1 MYLEIVR
8 HFNGQNTI
16 TILSVTCKEEAEE
29 IIRVLRKYH
38 ENEALK
44 IVLKQKGK
52 IINIEG

>member
-8 HFNGQNTI
+8 HFNGQNVI
-16 TILSVTCKEEAEE
+16 TILPVTCKEEAEE

-52 IINIEG
+52 IINTEV

>member
-52 IINIEG
+52 IINAEG

>member
-8 HFNGQNTI
+8 HFNGQNAI
-16 TILSVTCKEEAEE
+16 TILSVACKEEAEE
-29 IIRVLRKYH
+29 IIRVLHKYH

>member
-52 IINIEG
+52 IINIEV

>member
-8 HFNGQNTI
+8 H
-16 TILSVTCKEEAEE
+16 C
-29 IIRVLRKYH
+29 KYH

>member
-8 HFNGQNTI
+8 HFNGQNAI

-52 IINIEG
+52 IINIEV

>member
-8 HFNGQNTI
+8 HFNGQNAI

-29 IIRVLRKYH
+29 LIRVLRKYH

-52 IINIEG
+52 IINTEV